1 MTVEL
6 FVNNSDNKQV
16 GKSLT
21 SLKTVDAI
29 LTENCT
35 MEYPNLILH
44 SDGTVLQANYCYIS
58 DWGRYYFINR
68 HVLNKGERD
77 TIECTVDV
85 LQTYQQ
91 TIRDMV
97 CCVTRQEH
105 AGITNIVDPLLPL
118 DPKKNIK
125 CIKFNKSPFNLNG
138 ASPISYNFVLNVAG
152 GAGGAPDP
160 DPETLLE

>member
-1 MTVEL
+1 MNVKL
-6 FVNNSDNKQV
+6 FINYSDNKQV
-16 GKSLT
+16 GKTLT
-21 SLKTVDAI
+21 ELKSVNAT

-44 SDGTVLQANYCYIS
+44 SDGSVLQANYCYIS

-77 TIECTVDV
+77 TIECAVDV
-85 LQTYQQ
+85 LQTYQEL
-91 TIRDMV
+91 IRGLT

-118 DPKKNIK
+118 NPKKDIK
-125 CIKFNKSPFNLNG
+125 CIEFNKAPFNLHS
-138 ASPISYNFVLNVAG
+138 ASSISYNFVLNVAG

-160 DPETLLE
+160 DPETSLE